1 MGLPRATAFRFGQGH
16 FEAVFNFYFNSRRDQ
31 KRARQIH
38 ELERVA
44 ILFLGLRHDARNA
57 PSCFKSSPETMKPQ
71 KAGRMTQTSTCWT
84 GEDHFLES
92 KKPMCLRP
100 RKWDCCSD
108 LFCEKLRS
116 FNKKQYSCKCNGMA
130 GFRGTRLLIEG
141 LYPRLHVANLCQSTM
156 LFGIVWV
163 LLSQAFATWRGWGAD
178 SAATLLAGC
187 FFLCLRWQWIVLSR
201 LGVALLSFV
210 LVSWCVVCFW
220 APPLRPPRLLTRQL
234 CGSGC
239 VCRPEFSIIRLK
251 NNSIY
256 LKPDESFVY
265 SGGRVSISWLQ
276 QIP

>member
-1 MGLPRATAFRFGQGH
+1 
-16 FEAVFNFYFNSRRDQ
+16 
-31 KRARQIH
+31 
-38 ELERVA
+38 
-44 ILFLGLRHDARNA
+44 
-57 PSCFKSSPETMKPQ
+57 
-71 KAGRMTQTSTCWT
+71 
-84 GEDHFLES
+84 
-92 KKPMCLRP
+92 
-100 RKWDCCSD
+100 
-108 LFCEKLRS
+108 
-116 FNKKQYSCKCNGMA
+116 MA

-141 LYPRLHVANLCQSTM
+141 LQPRLHVAKLCQSTM

-201 LGVALLSFV
+201 LGVALFSFI
-210 LVSWCVVCFW
+210 LVSYCVVCFW

-239 VCRPEFSIIRLK
+239 ICRPEFSIIRLK

-265 SGGRVSISWLQ
+265 IGGRVSISWLQ

>member
-44 ILFLGLRHDARNA
+44 ILFLGLRHNARNA

-141 LYPRLHVANLCQSTM
+141 LYPPPACCQSLPQHHVVWNCLGVVVAGFRNMAWVRCWFRCDIAGGM
-156 LFGIVWV
+156 LFSVFALAVDRFVTIGRRTAQFCFG
-163 LLSQAFATWRGWGAD
+163 LLMRC
-178 SAATLLAGC
+178 L
-187 FFLCLRWQWIVLSR
+187 FLGS
-201 LGVALLSFV
+201 
-210 LVSWCVVCFW
+210 
-220 APPLRPPRLLTRQL
+220 PPSPP
-234 CGSGC
+234 
-239 VCRPEFSIIRLK
+239 
-251 NNSIY
+251 
-256 LKPDESFVY
+256 
-265 SGGRVSISWLQ
+265 
-276 QIP
+276 